1 MSCADADVE
10 KRSTRGLQTLKE
22 VSHINSS
29 IRCLSA
35 TSNRFQNGNE
45 PRTSDQPD
53 ERTRVE
59 PKHDRFANR
68 VSYSVRIQ
76 DKSES

>member
-1 MSCADADVE
+1 MSCADADAK
-10 KRSTRGLQTLKE
+10 KRSPCGLQTLKE

-35 TSNRFQNGNE
+35 ASSRLKNGNG
-45 PRTSDQPD
+45 PRTLDQPD
-53 ERTRVE
+53 EKTRVE

-68 VSYSVRIQ
+68 VSYSVGIQ
-76 DKSES
+76 EK